1 MEARPCSQDAGPTLK
16 CRMRFFS
23 REPRPPAVLPS
34 RLTLDHPPWDRRPL
48 LPSRTV
54 GFGHAPSRTAKPPR
68 TCGHQPTGPGRSG
81 PSCTPPGRKMLPVRR
96 RPGCHLF
103 LLLFLL
109 PSTPPARAPAPSGSA
124 ATVLLQALGLH
135 EVPRAIPTPRP
146 VPPVMWR
153 LFRRRDPREA
163 RTGYPLRPCHV
174 EELGVAGNIVRHIP
188 DSGEWGFCG
197 GTRAMRPRPNAPSP
211 AASKL
216 GPCFLVPWAQGHRPH
231 TL

>member
-1 MEARPCSQDAGPTLK
+1 
-16 CRMRFFS
+16 
-23 REPRPPAVLPS
+23 
-34 RLTLDHPPWDRRPL
+34 
-48 LPSRTV
+48 
-54 GFGHAPSRTAKPPR
+54 
-68 TCGHQPTGPGRSG
+68 
-81 PSCTPPGRKMLPVRR
+81 MLPVRR
-96 RPGCHLF
+96 RPGCPLLF

-109 PSTPPARAPAPSGSA
+109 PSTPLARAPAPLGSA

-197 GTRAMRPRPNAPSP
+197 GTRAMRPRPNAPNP
-211 AASKL
+211 AVSKL
-216 GPCFLVPWAQGHRPH
+216 GPCFLVPWAQGHIPGASQDQTSHPLMLSFGSFSGGPRCWLAHLHLPMSPSTGTAPHSVSSLHLAPCPHPSVITARQMRPCLSLLPFLLVSAH
-231 TL
+231 